1 MFGTHHCCNS
11 SSSCISETRERT
23 PASAG
28 AERQTLYIERAVRIL
43 RSASDV
49 ARPAVTWKILPT
61 IASARSIYEETR
73 QEAFK
78 QAQLAADK
86 ATTMQTESTRFR
98 RALDYTTTGFGAF
111 GNVPGKTNA
120 LCGQCE
126 RKTQETSDVQ
136 PTRKK
141 QLFDGEHRV
150 QR

>member
-1 MFGTHHCCNS
+1 MFGTSHCCNS
-11 SSSCISETRERT
+11 SSSCTSETRERT

-28 AERQTLYIERAVRIL
+28 AERQPLRIECAVRIL

-49 ARPAVTWKILPT
+49 ARAVAALEDTPTTASWKLHLRGNAT
-61 IASARSIYEETR
+61 GL
-73 QEAFK
+73 FK
-78 QAQLAADK
+78 RAQLAADK
-86 ATTMQTESTRFR
+86 ATTTRTESTRFR